1 MEFVMNGRLSSIF
14 HRVRRYLPAWL
25 LVGTMIGLA
34 GCRHQPADQA
44 REDPVV
50 TPVAVRAAVAKVAPL
65 QPSVDLVGELAAVP
79 ERVVVLTT
87 QVAGQ
92 VQSVAVVESQAV
104 RKGDEIL
111 RLDARSAEAQRVKA
125 RASVEEARAV
135 LARLKQ
141 GPRPEEIEAARQDAR
156 KARTMADAMRRKIE
170 AMAALHEKNEL
181 ADVQFERFKSDM
193 QAAEADAAAADAR
206 LRLLEAGTRPEEIA
220 EAEAKLAA
228 AEADLAA
235 SELALRF
242 HRLTSPIDGVVT
254 ELTARQGMYVEPLT
268 RLGEVADLSTLFA
281 RFQIPAAHLADVRVG
296 AAVDVRAIALPNRV
310 FRGAVARLGEQA
322 DPQTGNLE
330 AFASVANEHGELRP
344 GLACQV
350 RLWLAT
356 IPNAL
361 VIPLA
366 AVADR
371 DGTPVVTVIRQ
382 NKAYEIEVG
391 LGVQTREQVQIVRG
405 LWPGDLVAVQGGYGL
420 PEGCPCSVTVEP
432 EPQSRPATATAAAN

>member
-1 MEFVMNGRLSSIF
+1 MNGHSSSIF
-14 HRVRRYLPAWL
+14 RRAGRCVPASL
-25 LVGTMIGLA
+25 LIVTMSGLA
-34 GCRHQPADQA
+34 GCRHQPADQS
-44 REDPVV
+44 REDPPV

-65 QPSVDLVGELAAVP
+65 QPSIDLVGELVAVP

-92 VQSVAVVESQAV
+92 VQSVAVVEAQAV

-111 RLDARSAEAQRVKA
+111 CLDDRGAEAQRAKA

-156 KARTMADAMRRKIE
+156 KARTMAGAMRRKIE
-170 AMAALHEKNEL
+170 AMAALHEKQEL
-181 ADVQFERFKSDM
+181 ADVQFERLKSES

-254 ELTARQGMYVEPLT
+254 ELSARQGMYVEPLS

-281 RFQIPAAHLADVRVG
+281 RIQIPAAHLADVRVG
-296 AAVDVRAIALPNRV
+296 AAVDVRATALPNRV
-310 FRGAVARLGEQA
+310 FRGAVTRLGEQA

-330 AFASVANEHGELRP
+330 AFASVANEHGDLRP

-350 RLWLAT
+350 CLWLPT
-356 IPNAL
+356 VPNAL
-361 VIPLA
+361 VIPVA

-382 NKAYEIEVG
+382 NKAYETEVA
-391 LGVQTREQVQIVRG
+391 LGVQTRERVQVTRG
-405 LWPGDLVAVQGGYGL
+405 LSPGELVAVQGGYGL

-432 EPQSRPATATAAAN
+432 DAESRPATATAAGS